1 VTLITIW
8 DLRRE
13 RGPLCEWCHKRPAE
27 QRHHAL
33 VPDLRRWHEELTVKE
48 NIMQA
53 CAYCHTGIC
62 VLDSYEVRQWFWGVQ
77 CKRYGVDHMTDWV
90 HSLPDKLRISGRL
103 DFVSVSEKTSPRLGA
118 QFLSSRDSRLSPR
131 GVGSNA
137 SITRNPLKLSDR
149 Q

>member
-1 VTLITIW
+1 VITIW

-13 RGPLCEWCHKRPAE
+13 RGPLCEYCHKREAE

-33 VPDLRRWHEELTVKE
+33 IPSIKRWYEILTVPE
-48 NIMQA
+48 NLMQA

-77 CKRYGVDHMTDWV
+77 CKRYGVDHMEDWV

-103 DFVSVSEKTSPRLGA
+103 DFVESKPRRDACENAVPRMEPGIVATGA
-118 QFLSSRDSRLSPR
+118 GESLL
-131 GVGSNA
+131 
-137 SITRNPLKLSDR
+137 
-149 Q
+149 

>member
-1 VTLITIW
+1 MITIW

-33 VPDLRRWHEELTVKE
+33 IPSIKRWYDILTVPE

-62 VLDSYEVRQWFWGVQ
+62 VLDGWEVRRWFWGVQ

-103 DFVSVSEKTSPRLGA
+103 DFVSVCERPSPRRVAAGFVKLMDA
-118 QFLSSRDSRLSPR
+118 DKPRRLAVTER
-131 GVGSNA
+131 K
-137 SITRNPLKLSDR
+137 T
-149 Q
+149 